1 VGARPYLI
9 VLLLALPIGQPAA
22 EQTPAGFAELTDVFW
37 TQPWL
42 VDQRGSPV
50 SSLRHTMHPSS
61 GEQIAIRLDDGR
73 RGTLRVSAGSCA
85 TPAECEPF
93 DCGCPLKDE
102 SYWVEIMDA
111 EGVQIARQHLWA
123 AYGDFDIMPVDLV
136 DGPGDELII
145 VRVPGHSSPPAGH
158 DLKIWQLRANKV
170 IDLVGATAVAG
181 LLESRPMGCARWR
194 AQLIVDS
201 AAPKPRALTQR
212 AEFAMP
218 FSSRTDAPAC
228 ELTAD
233 GKERHTALSRSTAPS
248 YRRGPGR

>member
-1 VGARPYLI
+1 MGARPYLI
-9 VLLLALPIGQPAA
+9 VLLLALPIGQPGA
-22 EQTPAGFAELTDVFW
+22 EQTTAGFAELTDAFW
-37 TQPWL
+37 TQPWV
-42 VDQRGSPV
+42 VDQRGSPL
-50 SSLRHTMHPSS
+50 SSLRHTRPFS

-73 RGTLRVSAGSCA
+73 RGRLRVSVGPCA

-102 SYWVEIMDA
+102 SYWIEIINAD
-111 EGVQIARQHLWA
+111 GVRIARQHLWA

-158 DLKIWQLRANKV
+158 DMKIWQLRPSKV
-170 IDLVGATAVAG
+170 IDLVVPTAVAG

-201 AAPKPRALTQR
+201 AAQKPRALMQR
-212 AEFAMP
+212 VEFAMP
-218 FSSRTDAPAC
+218 FSSRADAPAC
-228 ELTAD
+228 GLTAA
-233 GKERHTALSRSTAPS
+233 GKERHAALSRSAALS
-248 YRRGPGR
+248 YGRGPGQ